1 MAEEGAAP
9 EVIGAE
15 EQKEA
20 QAPDQEK
27 MAEVDIADLPP
38 HLACIAGAARVEI
51 REKASLIEAITAAM
65 GQEVE
70 MANKYRIFSE
80 GGEEELY
87 FAVEET
93 SCCARQMKQCA
104 PDCAP
109 WNVSIL
115 YTKDGNS
122 TPAFKLTRGFT
133 CTYLCC
139 NRPKVDLIDV
149 TTDTKLGSMVDPY
162 ACCDMT
168 FKILDA
174 EDNKILKA
182 NGGCCQPGLICPLPC
197 GPCAEVNFPVTTV
210 DGAEV
215 GHIKKKVPGCCTF
228 FFASDVD
235 NYMVDFEGVTNPSHK
250 MLLMGLAIFM
260 DFRYFNDNKND
271 DKGGAAN
278 AV

>member
-20 QAPDQEK
+20 EAPAQVAME
-27 MAEVDIADLPP
+27 DLPP
-38 HLACIAGAARVEI
+38 HLAAIAELTKVEV
-51 REKASLIEAITAAM
+51 REKASLIEALTAAL
-65 GQEVE
+65 GQEIE
-70 MANKYRIFSE
+70 MANKYRIFND
-80 GGEEELY
+80 GGEEELF

-93 SCCARQMKQCA
+93 SCCKRQMKQVC

-109 WNVSIL
+109 WDVSIL
-115 YTKDGNS
+115 YTKDGAN

-133 CTYLCC
+133 CTYMCC
-139 NRPKVDLIDV
+139 NRPVVDLIDV
-149 TTDTKLGSMVDPY
+149 TTDTKLGSIRDPY

-168 FKILDA
+168 FKVRDA
-174 EDNKILKA
+174 EDNPVLKA

-197 GPCAEVNFPVTTV
+197 GPCAEVNFPVTDAAT
-210 DGAEV
+210 GAEV

-235 NYMVDFEGVTNPSHK
+235 NYFIDFGGVTNPNYK
-250 MLLMGLAIFM
+250 MLLIGLSIFM

-271 DKGGAAN
+271 DKGADAAGAA
-278 AV
+278 A

>member
-1 MAEEGAAP
+1 MAEDGAAP

-20 QAPDQEK
+20 QAPEQVAME
-27 MAEVDIADLPP
+27 DLPP
-38 HLACIAGAARVEI
+38 HLACIAELTKVEI
-51 REKASLIEAITAAM
+51 REKASLIEALTAAM
-65 GQEVE
+65 GQEIE
-70 MANKYRIFSE
+70 MANKYRIFSD
-80 GGEEELY
+80 GGEEELF
-87 FAVEET
+87 FAVEES
-93 SCCARQMKQCA
+93 SCCQRQMKQCA

-115 YTKDGNS
+115 LTKDGAY
-122 TPAFKLTRGFT
+122 TPAFKLTRPCTFT
-133 CTYLCC
+133 FMCC

-168 FKILDA
+168 FKIRDA
-174 EDNKILKA
+174 EDNPVLKA

-197 GPCAEVNFPVTTV
+197 GPCAEVNFPVSDAAT
-210 DGAEV
+210 GEEV

-235 NYMVDFEGVTNPSHK
+235 NYYVDFGGVKNPNYK
-250 MLLMGLAIFM
+250 MLLIGLSIFM

-271 DKGGAAN
+271 DKGGGAAAN
-278 AV
+278 AA